1 MNKTYVKKIL
11 YSFNITISVT
21 NRLVI
26 WDDNLTNEHRY
37 SYLTNYLI
45 MYYIINKGYSLSY
58 NIEEK
63 CFKVIRPNGD
73 IFTYDYDYDTDENPA
88 VLIKQNYECPK
99 VNVLLKAFKHFRTLE
114 TDKLY
119 KDLLPFENGYKY
131 DDIIKLVVNILND
144 LLSEFLLEPINYK
157 NGKLKIRLLIDKT
170 GHTNEYEFKHP
181 EDVFHDLFNIFN
193 YLYKLF
199 KNDRRNLYE

>member
-26 WDDNLTNEHRY
+26 DNNLINEHRY

-45 MYYIINKGYSLSY
+45 AYYIKNKGYPLLY

-63 CFKVIRPNGD
+63 CFKVIGPNGD
-73 IFTYDYDYDTDENPA
+73 TFIYDCDYDTDENPA

-99 VNVLLKAFKHFRTLE
+99 VNILLKAFKHFRTLE

-119 KDLLPFENGYKY
+119 KELLPFENEYKN
-131 DDIIKLVVNILND
+131 DDIIRLVVNILND
-144 LLSEFLLEPINYK
+144 LLSEFLLEPVDYK
-157 NGKLKIRLLIDKT
+157 NGKLKIRLLIDKM
-170 GHTNEYEFKHP
+170 GHTNKYEFKHP

-199 KNDRRNLYE
+199 

>member
-26 WDDNLTNEHRY
+26 ANNLTNEHRY

-45 MYYIINKGYSLSY
+45 AYYIKNKGYPLLY

-63 CFKVIRPNGD
+63 CFKVIGPNGD
-73 IFTYDYDYDTDENPA
+73 TFTYDCDYDTDENPA
-88 VLIKQNYECPK
+88 VLIKQNYESPK
-99 VNVLLKAFKHFRTLE
+99 VNILLKSFKHFRTLE

-119 KDLLPFENGYKY
+119 KELLPFENEYKN
-131 DDIIKLVVNILND
+131 DDIIRLVVNILNN
-144 LLSEFLLEPINYK
+144 LLSGFLLEPVDYK
-157 NGKLKIRLLIDKT
+157 NGKIKIRLLIDKT
-170 GHTNEYEFKHP
+170 GPTNEYELKHP

-199 KNDRRNLYE
+199 K

>member
-1 MNKTYVKKIL
+1 MNKNDVKKTL

-26 WDDNLTNEHRY
+26 DNNLTNEHRY

-45 MYYIINKGYSLSY
+45 VYYIKNKGYPLLY

-63 CFKVIRPNGD
+63 CFKVIGPNGD
-73 IFTYDYDYDTDENPA
+73 TFAYDCDYDTDKNPA
-88 VLIKQNYECPK
+88 VLIKQNYESPK
-99 VNVLLKAFKHFRTLE
+99 VNILLRAFKHFRTLE

-119 KDLLPFENGYKY
+119 KELLPFENKY
-131 DDIIKLVVNILND
+131 RNDDIIRLVVNILND
-144 LLSEFLLEPINYK
+144 LLSEFLLEPVDYK
-157 NGKLKIRLLIDKT
+157 NSKLKIRLLIDKT

-199 KNDRRNLYE
+199 

>member
-1 MNKTYVKKIL
+1 MNKNEVKKDL
-11 YSFNITISVT
+11 YDFNMMISTV
-21 NRLVI
+21 NRIVI
-26 WDDNLTNEHRY
+26 WDNNLTNDHRY
-37 SYLTNYLI
+37 SFLTNVLI
-45 MYYIINKGYSLSY
+45 TYYIKNKGYPLSY

-63 CFKVIRPNGD
+63 CFKVVGPNGN

-99 VNVLLKAFKHFRTLE
+99 VNILLKAFKHFRSLE

-119 KDLLPFENGYKY
+119 KELLPFENGYKD
-131 DDIIKLVVNILND
+131 DDIIRLVVNILND
-144 LLSEFLLEPINYK
+144 SLSEFLLEPVDYK

-199 KNDRRNLYE
+199 K